1 MCDRVGPRYTSN
13 LGKSRA
19 WAGPVVLSVDAGG
32 ACDISFSSLSN
43 LFMPFSLCLGDGSIF
58 TEISSQIA
66 VKSKTTS
73 LSNMHLLFIYS

>member
-32 ACDISFSSLSN
+32 AFDVSLSSLLKSLYAFLP
-43 LFMPFSLCLGDGSIF
+43 LFWKRFD
-58 TEISSQIA
+58 
-66 VKSKTTS
+66 
-73 LSNMHLLFIYS
+73 IY